1 MKKIFTLMTFLV
13 LGLSVHA
20 ITFTVDSIC
29 YQTASGGVNVIK
41 ESSGYDNYENLVNVV
56 IPSVVSYNGHN
67 YQVVRIADQA
77 FHYAQNLESIE
88 IPNTVTMIG
97 ASAFYNCSSLTSI
110 TIPNSV
116 TSIGNSAF
124 FSCANL
130 RSVIIPSS
138 VKTIGTNNF
147 RECPELEEIWV
158 DPDNTIFDSRD
169 NCNAL
174 IKTSTNELLIGSNT
188 SFVPATV
195 ESIADYAFSKHKRL
209 KTMTIPPSV
218 TSVGYQAFASCDSLE
233 HISIEGSSTWLGVE
247 AFANCYS
254 LNDVQLSEGI
264 QKINTSCFMSCSS
277 LESIELPQS
286 ITEIDSCAFL
296 YCYKLKSVH
305 LSENIQ
311 RIGARAFMYCSG
323 LTSIYSDIQMPQNVP
338 CGNRVFDG
346 VDKSLCMLYV
356 PEASISLYQAISPW
370 KDFINIV
377 ENTFVPLVREGVVW
391 EYVGYRQGGD
401 ELNPRHTLYTL
412 EFKGT
417 TTIDDVLYH
426 NVIRTDY
433 DEQGNAKQPYIVTFV
448 REENK
453 VVTTYMYNDDYNENY
468 WWCISKTLYDFNKE
482 MFLPDW
488 SYDELYDMMNYPVD
502 YMNPDS
508 VSSIEVEVGG
518 TTRKGYY
525 IDNGEDT
532 FKTIEGIGVDCDFG
546 DLLVPYRNYFTGFNP
561 MAGLAAV
568 YENGE
573 LVYKGCK
580 YNRAQSLKKD
590 VNGDGYVTAADVTAI
605 YDFLLNSSD
614 EYDYNELY
622 DVDGDDQVTAADI
635 TAIYNVIL
643 GEQ

>member
-1 MKKIFTLMTFLV
+1 MKKIITFMALMM

-20 ITFTVDSIC
+20 VTFTVDSIC
-29 YQTASGGVNVIK
+29 YQTASGGVNVVK
-41 ESSGYDNYENLVNVV
+41 ESSGYDNYENLVNIV

-77 FHYAQNLESIE
+77 FRYAQNLETVE

-97 ASAFYNCSSLTSI
+97 DGALFNCPKLH
-110 TIPNSV
+110 
-116 TSIGNSAF
+116 
-124 FSCANL
+124 
-130 RSVIIPSS
+130 SVIISSS
-138 VKTIGTNNF
+138 VKTIGTNNL

-158 DPDNTIFDSRD
+158 DPDNTVYDSRD

-174 IKTSTNELLIGSNT
+174 IKTSTNELLIGSNS

-233 HISIEGSSTWLGVE
+233 HLSIEGPSTWLGVE

-254 LNDVQLSEGI
+254 LNNVHLSEGI

-277 LESIELPQS
+277 LESIVLPQS
-286 ITEIDSCAFL
+286 VTVIDSCAFL
-296 YCYKLKSVH
+296 YCSKLKTVN
-305 LSENIQ
+305 LGENIQ
-311 RIGARAFMYCSG
+311 RIGGRAFMYCSG
-323 LTSIYSDIQMPQNVP
+323 LSSIYSNIQMPQNVS
-338 CGNRVFDG
+338 CGNRIFDG
-346 VDKSLCMLYV
+346 VDKSMCMLYV
-356 PEASISLYQAISPW
+356 PEASISLYKAISPW
-370 KDFINIV
+370 KDFTNIV
-377 ENTFVPLVREGVVW
+377 ENTYVPLVRKGVVW
-391 EYVGYRQGGD
+391 EYVGFRQD
-401 ELNPRHTLYTL
+401 EDENPIHTLYTL
-412 EFKGT
+412 ELNGT
-417 TTIDDVLYH
+417 TEIDGLLYH

-453 VVTTYMYNDDYNENY
+453 VVTAYKYNEDYYYENY
-468 WWCISKTLYDFNKE
+468 WWCIPKTLYDFNKE

-488 SYDELYDMMNYPVD
+488 SYEDLPEACLPTD
-502 YMNPDS
+502 YMNPDG
-508 VSSIEVEVGG
+508 VSSIEVEIGG

-525 IDNGEDT
+525 IDNGNEYYS
-532 FKTIEGIGVDCDFG
+532 FKTIEGIGVDCNFG
-546 DLLVPYRNYFTGFNP
+546 DLLVPYRNYYTGFNP

-568 YENGE
+568 YENGK

-590 VNGDGYVTAADVTAI
+590 VDGDGAVTAADVSAI
-605 YDFLLNSSD
+605 YNFLLNSAD
-614 EYDYNELY
+614 DYDYNEMY
-622 DVDGDDQVTAADI
+622 DVNGDNMVTAADI

-643 GEQ
+643 GGQ